1 MQSSI
6 ADRVA
11 EALIGVQS
19 QFLVKNKDKSSR
31 VGLFEVMLNTTS
43 IKNNIKK
50 KEIAQLDNIID
61 TSSLIGMISLKRYT
75 QRLID
80 KNIVDKED
88 VQWLFTSEDV

>member
-1 MQSSI
+1 
-6 ADRVA
+6 
-11 EALIGVQS
+11 
-19 QFLVKNKDKSSR
+19 
-31 VGLFEVMLNTTS
+31 MLNTTS

-80 KNIVDKED
+80 KNIIDKED
-88 VQWLFTSEDV
+88 VQWLFTSEDI